1 MSLILWSKKDL
12 FKVMPQ
18 YGYTVMT
25 ERSDIK
31 DIKENTSSNSAV
43 SILFSFQL
51 LLQFFLLSHS
61 QELFYFG
68 PLN

>member
-31 DIKENTSSNSAV
+31 DIK
-43 SILFSFQL
+43 
-51 LLQFFLLSHS
+51 
-61 QELFYFG
+61 
-68 PLN
+68 